1 MAVDQVPP
9 VVQCEVE
16 AAVSG
21 GHVTLRG
28 VITAARDGGGS
39 YMLAVDKTGAAGTSR
54 IKQAGAFSAVAEQ
67 RVTVGNVVLDYST
80 ANRYAAKLD
89 VSFGNITIQCDLDP
103 ETLK

>member
-1 MAVDQVPP
+1 MPVDHAPSAVH
-9 VVQCEVE
+9 CEVD
-16 AAVSG
+16 AVLSG
-21 GHVTLRG
+21 DHITLRG

-39 YMLAVDKTGAAGTSR
+39 YTLAVDKSGAAGTSR

-103 ETLK
+103 ETVK